1 MGVEIPE
8 KPDYGHEDADII
20 NAKNEILGEFYNLD
34 HPRTKRMSEK
44 ITQDE
49 CSRALGAECNDYDY
63 RPVQGRTRQDS
74 SRVIQNYVG
83 HSEPNVSALW
93 VLAAVRIGQQV
104 QFCDTFPICK
114 P

>member
-8 KPDYGHEDADII
+8 KSDYGHEDADII

-34 HPRTKRMSEK
+34 HPRTKRMSMK

-74 SRVIQNYVG
+74 SRVIKNYVYDCWPFLTKCQCSLG
-83 HSEPNVSALW
+83 PGSGEDWATGTNL
-93 VLAAVRIGQQV
+93 
-104 QFCDTFPICK
+104 
-114 P
+114 

>member
-8 KPDYGHEDADII
+8 KSDYGHEDADII

-34 HPRTKRMSEK
+34 HPRTKRVSLK

-63 RPVQGRTRQDS
+63 RLVQGRTRQDS
-74 SRVIQNYVG
+74 SCVIQN
-83 HSEPNVSALW
+83 NVYDCW
-93 VLAAVRIGQQV
+93 P
-104 QFCDTFPICK
+104 F
-114 P
+114 